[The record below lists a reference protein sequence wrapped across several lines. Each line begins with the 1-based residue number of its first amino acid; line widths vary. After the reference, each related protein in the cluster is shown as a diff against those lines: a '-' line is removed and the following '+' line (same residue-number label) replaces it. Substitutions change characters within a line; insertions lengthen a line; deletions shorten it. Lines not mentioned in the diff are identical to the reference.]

1 MIRMKITSQGN
12 VSQGEGVNSLDQEA
26 LIQHAGDR
34 HHGGDSMEYTVQKL
48 GSIAG
53 VSTRTLRYYDEV
65 GILKPARINS
75 SGYRIYGQ
83 EEVDRLQQIMF
94 YRELGVGIED
104 IKDIVTSASF
114 DKTAA
119 LRSHREKLLAK
130 RQQIG
135 QLIDNVE
142 RTIALSEGRIKMS
155 DTEKFE
161 GFKKNLIDENEKK
174 YGKEIREKY
183 GDDTVNA
190 SNAKMMNM
198 TKEQYEEFEK
208 LSKEVLDTL
217 YAAYETGDPAGE
229 LGQKTADLHRQWLSY
244 TWGSYHK
251 EAHAGLA
258 NMYVDDERFAAFYDK
273 EQPGAA
279 AFLRDAILIYTGMNK

>member
-1 MIRMKITSQGN
+1 
-12 VSQGEGVNSLDQEA
+12 
-26 LIQHAGDR
+26 
-34 HHGGDSMEYTVQKL
+34 MEYTVQKL

-83 EEVDRLQQIMF
+83 EEVNRLQQIMF
-94 YRELGVGIED
+94 YRELGVGIEE
-104 IKDIVTSASF
+104 IKEIITSPAF
-114 DKTAA
+114 DQAAA

-130 RQQIG
+130 RQQID

-142 RTIALSEGRIKMS
+142 KTIALSEGRIMMS
-155 DTEKFE
+155 DKERFE
-161 GFKKNLIDENEKK
+161 GFKKNLVEENEKK

-183 GDDTVNA
+183 GEDTVNA
-190 SNAKMMNM
+190 SNAKMINM
-198 TKEQYEEFEK
+198 TKEQYEEYEK

-217 YAAYETGDPAGE
+217 YAAYKTGDPAGE
-229 LGQKTADLHRQWLSY
+229 LGQKAADLHRQWLGY
-244 TWGSYHK
+244 TWSSYNK

-258 NMYVDDERFAAFYDK
+258 NMYVEDERFTAFYDK

-279 AFLRDAILIYTGMNK
+279 AFLRDAILIYTGMDN